1 MAAAIV
7 SSPRTPQRVYSL
19 TNICCLCGFSF
30 VVKEI
35 DKEGNVQF
43 KKLFRLKLK
52 MTDEKRNVI
61 QQVIPISSSAEGVC
75 VKCFGKIEK
84 IIKYRREID
93 GIISHFE
100 ESMRRYK
107 LKTTPRSTARKKR
120 LLRSPEVSAPELKNT
135 CRADITNTHHNVTQ
149 PIHTGHKY
157 TDIKPARKSLKF
169 VDDVRT
175 VQNSKEEMQQDSSV
189 CSVTQHQRKLGDC
202 LVVEGVSINYPSGR
216 KSVLVTSDSHKV
228 ICKAMVDNKGG
239 VDMSIVNTLRQ
250 TNPNALVKGI
260 SKVVEEE
267 CSKACHRG
275 SGACLQ
281 SKDFEH
287 FLSFKWDTFHEDLQ
301 ERCPHTMS
309 VISSTVQNPPPVS
322 LSKSFFHIMFAS
334 ALLLHG
340 RSQEMSAFQYILAF
354 LLARVGCTL
363 RTIEILCKTGLC
375 VHAQTLQNKLTSWK
389 DKLDEEL
396 KVLKV
401 IHTQF

>member
-202 LVVEGVSINYPSGR
+202 LVVVGVNKKDIILKKVRSCAFEQIFIPEDIPPS
-216 KSVLVTSDSHKV
+216 KLIHSKE
-228 ICKAMVDNKGG
+228 
-239 VDMSIVNTLRQ
+239 
-250 TNPNALVKGI
+250 LVKPLLDGT
-260 SKVVEEE
+260 VEVE
-267 CSKACHRG
+267 A
-275 SGACLQ
+275 
-281 SKDFEH
+281 
-287 FLSFKWDTFHEDLQ
+287 LSDD
-301 ERCPHTMS
+301 
-309 VISSTVQNPPPVS
+309 VII
-322 LSKSFFHIMFAS
+322 FMYF
-334 ALLLHG
+334 
-340 RSQEMSAFQYILAF
+340 
-354 LLARVGCTL
+354 
-363 RTIEILCKTGLC
+363 
-375 VHAQTLQNKLTSWK
+375 
-389 DKLDEEL
+389 D
-396 KVLKV
+396 V
-401 IHTQF
+401 IYN